1 MAMPIEIKA
10 TERDVWLT
18 FQSSSGNTASL
29 SVAALA
35 DGKLGIVGKAL
46 REWAAEQIDAARH
59 YHVGPGDE
67 CQKCGLDI
75 RNTMH
80 KRVGE

>member
-1 MAMPIEIKA
+1 MATPIEVKA

-18 FQSSSGNTASL
+18 FQSRSGNTASL

-46 REWAAEQIDAARH
+46 REWAAEQIEAARH
-59 YHVGPGDE
+59 YHVGPGDT
-67 CQKCGLDI
+67 CGQCGFDI
-75 RNTMH
+75 RNTLH